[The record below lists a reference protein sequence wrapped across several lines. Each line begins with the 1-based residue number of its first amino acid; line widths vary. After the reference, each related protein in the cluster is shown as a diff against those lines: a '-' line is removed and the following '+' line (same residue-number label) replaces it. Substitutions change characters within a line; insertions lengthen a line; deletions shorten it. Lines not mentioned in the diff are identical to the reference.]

1 MTTLS
6 ATQLWARLLGFMS
19 ACVWQIVNL
28 AQVILQSVLQGVML
42 TGAVLGIKIERFSG
56 KVHGVIGPF
65 KKSSS
70 LIGAGAT
77 GSSLCTSK
85 GCGKTAKGPVLIPK
99 AGSLK
104 AAPVRQKQMSATQ
117 ATLPESAPIIG
128 TFFRYSDDAS
138 LWMQGCPP
146 GTALNEVV
154 LHHRQRRPSLL
165 WNVLDKFNAYLARQA
180 AHDGDLPANL
190 RDLDRDWNI
199 RLALKP
205 RNDPEETFDA
215 SVLAFF
221 FAGAQPDIDNMINIL
236 DNFYADCY
244 QNQDPA
250 MPFRQPLEVRYF
262 FNENITT
269 TVAVETL
276 TIQTAIAD
284 GGEQL
289 PVQFFVAGPPWGDR
303 HVNAILDF
311 EDDALH
317 LVFFG
322 NIYPLRAKFDF
333 AQIGGNHGEDTAAG
347 RREYFRIPEVAALS
361 SEGARTRIQE
371 ALTTVVQ
378 NTLIRCV
385 VRTPPS
391 DDGDD
396 HFLKRLRALPQL
408 RFTTQ

>member
-1 MTTLS
+1 
-6 ATQLWARLLGFMS
+6 
-19 ACVWQIVNL
+19 
-28 AQVILQSVLQGVML
+28 
-42 TGAVLGIKIERFSG
+42 
-56 KVHGVIGPF
+56 
-65 KKSSS
+65 
-70 LIGAGAT
+70 
-77 GSSLCTSK
+77 
-85 GCGKTAKGPVLIPK
+85 
-99 AGSLK
+99 
-104 AAPVRQKQMSATQ
+104 
-117 ATLPESAPIIG
+117 
-128 TFFRYSDDAS
+128 
-138 LWMQGCPP
+138 
-146 GTALNEVV
+146 
-154 LHHRQRRPSLL
+154 
-165 WNVLDKFNAYLARQA
+165 LDKFNAYLAQQA

-205 RNDPEETFDA
+205 RHDPEETFDA

-262 FNENITT
+262 FNENITM
-269 TVAVETL
+269 TVAAETL

-284 GGEQL
+284 DGEQL

-322 NIYPLRAKFDF
+322 NIYPLRAKFDL

-347 RREYFRIPEVAALS
+347 RREYFRIPEVAAFS

-391 DDGDD
+391 DDGDGD